1 MMTEILYEDGDVLV
15 VYKPA
20 GLATQTAKMGQ
31 PDVVSELKNYLQ
43 RTQKLLHGNRFRQR
57 TQNLPPGAREDGGP
71 YLGVIHRLDQ
81 PVEGLLVFAKN
92 KNAAASLSGQLKG
105 QETGGDF
112 CKNYYAVLCGI
123 PAQKQGELKN
133 WLYKSREN
141 RAVVVDRP
149 EAGPEDAK
157 IQRAV
162 LRYHILQIREEYNL
176 ALADIRLET
185 GRFHQIRAQAAHAG
199 TPLLGDRKYGTEE
212 TEEKNRELGISH
224 VALCAYCLEFRH
236 PVLKKEMHFQIKPKN
251 KAFTYFSQL

>member
-1 MMTEILYEDGDVLV
+1 MMTEILHEDGDILV

-20 GLATQTAKMGQ
+20 GLATQTAKVGQ

-43 RTQKLLHGNRFRQR
+43 RTQKPLQGAGGGNI
-57 TQNLPPGAREDGGP
+57 P

-92 KNAAASLSGQLKG
+92 KSAAASLSGQLQRCRTEG
-105 QETGGDF
+105 NF

-123 PAQKQGELKN
+123 PEEKEGELTG
-133 WLYKSREN
+133 WLYKTRDS
-141 RAVVVDRP
+141 RAVVMDMP
-149 EAGPEDAK
+149 GKGQEDGKAK
-157 IQRAV
+157 RAI
-162 LRYHILQIREEYNL
+162 LRYRILQVREEFGL

-212 TEEKNRELGISH
+212 TGEKTRELGVSQ
-224 VALCAYCLEFRH
+224 VALCASSLEFRH
-236 PVLKKEMHFQIKPKN
+236 PVLKKEMRFQIKPKN